1 MNICKKHKEV
11 SSPCEHTPQRAFK
24 KIPRHKKMLKC
35 LKASV
40 KAKLQAHFAYLSTL
54 GARGFFPC
62 CLRWKLS
69 GQAAIVTSGKKKRLA
84 WAWAWRAGFFPARRK
99 QQEKKNPLAPRVLF
113 IKLRII
119 NSHTMTYN
127 KINVRI
133 TGPPP
138 HEFRLFY
145 NFAHQNRIFFKALTR
160 CGHFGSTKR
169 ICEFV

>member
-1 MNICKKHKEV
+1 MSKGECKSET
-11 SSPCEHTPQRAFK
+11 SGTFCLFIYPGCQRFFFLLFAVKIERPSRDRDEREK
-24 KIPRHKKMLKC
+24 KSDKRERERDER
-35 LKASV
+35 V
-40 KAKLQAHFAYLSTL
+40 
-54 GARGFFPC
+54 FFP
-62 CLRWKLS
+62 L
-69 GQAAIVTSGKKKRLA
+69 AANNRKKK
-84 WAWAWRAGFFPARRK
+84 
-99 QQEKKNPLAPRVLF
+99 PLAPRVLF

-119 NSHTMTYN
+119 NSHTMTHN

-138 HEFRLFY
+138 HEFRPFY